1 MRAGAVMGWR
11 NVEGCVVA
19 SRLLW
24 YYGLVFVLLV
34 WRLSS
39 SNVMICPLTV
49 AISDTGVWPGGGM
62 KMELHSVLGLL
73 IEFDDLVCDGVVV
86 V

>member
-1 MRAGAVMGWR
+1 
-11 NVEGCVVA
+11 
-19 SRLLW
+19 
-24 YYGLVFVLLV
+24 
-34 WRLSS
+34 
-39 SNVMICPLTV
+39 MICPLTV